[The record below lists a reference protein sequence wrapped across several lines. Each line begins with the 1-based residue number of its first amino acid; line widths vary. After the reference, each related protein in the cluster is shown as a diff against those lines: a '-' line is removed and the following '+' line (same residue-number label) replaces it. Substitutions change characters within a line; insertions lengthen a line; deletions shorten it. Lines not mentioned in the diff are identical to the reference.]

1 MIDPKKWLVFKNTYF
16 VQLVPPWFWP
26 PRFLQSEV
34 SELLLKMDSGSS
46 IGSSRSGSHTTRYLA
61 AASLAVLHLAGSSL
75 FCSANDM
82 FCILAG
88 ADSRLQHCSLQT
100 FFFGADCHRSLRLRL
115 VGWMSPEYAEKF
127 GAFALRDYLSASPLS
142 AAVVVQSSWS
152 VLLGPCN
159 NLFCPDGKFFGATS
173 IQHKLSTFRSSMKLQ
188 QMQCMVFLIVI
199 SQFLQY
205 RSGSLKSEGWPLHR
219 SSDEDGVF
227 ACLALGGR
235 GCWHSAWEPFR
246 SWRMPCGTS
255 PSPAPRQPSIPWCL
269 GEHVMT
275 ILTCY
280 DHRNDLLE
288 TLGPKMG
295 IHTTS
300 WPALVEVWNL
310 DIVIAMVLEAI
321 VALKAP
327 SPAAILG
334 GLITLG
340 GACLAIQTQIAGVGR
355 VWFEGLWFVVLLKCS
370 KMFKVSCAP
379 CRWLGLFYFSLF
391 SCEISVRQHYLG
403 LHLVLGGNLAVLHHC
418 NHHIQMSQGGLLTY
432 DAVGLGRCDESF
444 GSGTASCH
452 RNCGCHGHIVA
463 CLPRCECHGFH
474 VRDQYD
480 VELWLA
486 FFFIID
492 GSCTSSYGSVSLNAS
507 LLGFGFSN
515 AAFFGFA
522 CRGPWSSWS
531 SSELVH
537 PRIVSV

>member
-1 MIDPKKWLVFKNTYF
+1 M
-16 VQLVPPWFWP
+16 
-26 PRFLQSEV
+26 E
-34 SELLLKMDSGSS
+34 
-46 IGSSRSGSHTTRYLA
+46 
-61 AASLAVLHLAGSSL
+61 
-75 FCSANDM
+75 
-82 FCILAG
+82 
-88 ADSRLQHCSLQT
+88 
-100 FFFGADCHRSLRLRL
+100 
-115 VGWMSPEYAEKF
+115 
-127 GAFALRDYLSASPLS
+127 
-142 AAVVVQSSWS
+142 
-152 VLLGPCN
+152 
-159 NLFCPDGKFFGATS
+159 
-173 IQHKLSTFRSSMKLQ
+173 
-188 QMQCMVFLIVI
+188 CMVSLII
-199 SQFLQY
+199 ICQFLKY
-205 RSGSLKSEGWPLHR
+205 RCGSLKSEGWPLYR

-275 ILTCY
+275 IVTCY

-295 IHTTS
+295 IHTAS

-327 SPAAILG
+327 APAAILG

-379 CRWLGLFYFSLF
+379 CRWLGLFYFSMF
-391 SCEISVRQHYLG
+391 SCEIAVRQHYLG

-444 GSGTASCH
+444 GSGTASCNH
-452 RNCGCHGHIVA
+452 GNCGCHGHIVA
-463 CLPRCECHGFH
+463 CLPRCECHGLH

-492 GSCTSSYGSVSLNAS
+492 WSCTSSYGSVSLNAS